1 MDLYKAIRSLYEEKK
16 RLDRLIQS
24 LERIQARAAAVQSVK
39 PKARRGRRGM
49 SADERLEVSERMKRY
64 WASRRAA
71 AAQAAPEQREAAAAA
86 AGASGSPSL
95 PDPIF

>member
-24 LERIQARAAAVQSVK
+24 LERIQARAAVVPPVK

-49 SADERLEVSERMKRY
+49 SPEERVEVSERMKRY

-71 AAQAAPEQREAAAAA
+71 ADAAPERGEAAAAGV
-86 AGASGSPSL
+86 GASGSPTL

>member
-24 LERIQARAAAVQSVK
+24 LERIQARAVAVESEK

-49 SADERLEVSERMKRY
+49 SAGERLEVSERMKRY
-64 WASRRAA
+64 WASRRASSNTANRSETTA
-71 AAQAAPEQREAAAAA
+71 ATAA
-86 AGASGSPSL
+86 AGSGGSTL
-95 PDPIF
+95 PDAIF